1 MTERDQQSRRAP
13 SNPSCIQQAIEA
25 LEPFADIGQ
34 WLFARDLPDDTPM
47 VEVRGINEFNWALTR
62 GEFKAA
68 HTALQA
74 LRSAHETPQVRCT
87 HFSGKHTLQCTW
99 CNWPSENV
107 TNGPSKPDET
117 AAPQPDLD
125 AVAKALEP
133 FGQVGGLLFFSQP
146 DIPDDTPL
154 AEILGHNGA
163 FTRGQFKAA
172 NLAWRSLQAYDNSLG
187 SSHPEHLFK
196 APQPDE
202 FVAPNHHR
210 YQGRDFYGEH
220 AQELA
225 EVHYLRDWKRWA
237 EPQLRAFVPW
247 ARSINEALN
256 STNESHKP

>member
-1 MTERDQQSRRAP
+1 MRAGCPMSERDQSPRSASSKP
-13 SNPSCIQQAIEA
+13 NCIQQAIEA

-34 WLFARDLPDDTPM
+34 WLFARDLPDGTAI

-74 LRSAHETPQVRCT
+74 LRSAHETT
-87 HFSGKHTLQCTW
+87 
-99 CNWPSENV
+99 
-107 TNGPSKPDET
+107 
-117 AAPQPDLD
+117 APQPDLD

-133 FGQVGGLLFFSQP
+133 FGQVGGLLFYSQP

-154 AEILGHNGA
+154 AEILGHNGT

-172 NLAWRSLQAYDNSLG
+172 NLAWRSLHAYEPSLG
-187 SSHPEHLFK
+187 SRRPEHPFNE
-196 APQPDE
+196 PQPDE

-237 EPQLRAFVPW
+237 EQHLRAFAW
-247 ARSINEALN
+247 AARSINTALN
-256 STNESHKP
+256 SSIGSHKP